1 MLGDLDGDGTA
12 GANDAADLL
21 IAAAVIGAGGA
32 SPLTEEQAAAADVNG
47 DGKTNAT
54 DSAIIL
60 IYAAAIGAG
69 EDAKL
74 LTAVE
79 ADDTLEAF
87 AYFLADTD
95 GESRDHGA
103 TTGITGTT
111 GASPLNATD
120 AANVLIY
127 SAIVGAQ
134 GTADWIDELDDQ
146 DGVLSTPYP
155 AYSEKIATTAGLIK

>member
-60 IYAAAIGAG
+60 IYAAARGAG
-69 EDAKL
+69 ELD
-74 LTAVE
+74 
-79 ADDTLEAF
+79 
-87 AYFLADTD
+87 
-95 GESRDHGA
+95 RD
-103 TTGITGTT
+103 ITEY
-111 GASPLNATD
+111 
-120 AANVLIY
+120 I
-127 SAIVGAQ
+127 
-134 GTADWIDELDDQ
+134 
-146 DGVLSTPYP
+146 
-155 AYSEKIATTAGLIK
+155 